1 MSIGR
6 FLAGVGALIKVDD
19 KYLLLQR
26 SAEKDFAAGMW
37 ECVTGRV
44 DQGEAFDEA
53 VLREVR
59 EELGVE
65 ARIEFIIGTTHFYR
79 GEPVPEKELLGVV
92 YACSISD
99 SGEIRLSGEHTQF
112 KWMHADEALRLL
124 TDSDPTTSWIR
135 QLIQRAERIREM
147 LPQPLLDYYRQV
159 GFSLD

>member
-6 FLAGVGALIKVDD
+6 FLAGVGALIKVDQ

-26 SAEKDFAAGMW
+26 SDKKDFAAGMW

-44 DQGEAFDEA
+44 DQGEAFDQA

-65 ARIEFIIGTTHFYR
+65 AQIEFIIGTTHFYR
-79 GEPVPEKELLGVV
+79 GKPDPENELLGVV

-99 SGEIRLSGEHTQF
+99 GEGIRLSGEHTQCR
-112 KWMHADEALRLL
+112 WLNVDEAMGILS
-124 TDSDPTTSWIR
+124 DSDPTTRWIR
-135 QLIQRAERIREM
+135 RLIQRAERMREM